1 MSETDVFRHEARQ
14 LREGD
19 PHAAR
24 QVHDRYAE
32 RLVRLAER
40 HLHRRLAGRLDGE
53 DVVQSVFRT
62 FFARYARGEFRLD
75 AAGDLWRLLAG
86 ITQNKARQQARRHT
100 AERRDVRGEA
110 SDPDAREATAVASDE
125 PGPEDAAVLVDEI
138 EALLVDLPPA
148 YGEILSFRLEGLPR
162 AEIARRLGVSRQTV
176 IRALSVLQ
184 GRLERRSRTA

>member
-1 MSETDVFRHEARQ
+1 MSETEAFRHEVRQ
-14 LREGD
+14 LRDGD
-19 PHAAR
+19 PLAAR

-40 HLHRRLAGRLDGE
+40 QLHRRLAGRLDGE

-62 FFARYARGEFRLD
+62 FFARYARGEFHLD

-100 AERRDVRGEA
+100 AERRDVRIEA
-110 SDPDAREATAVASDE
+110 PDPDALVAGTVSDE
-125 PGPEDAAVLVDEI
+125 PGPEDAVVLVDEI
-138 EALLVDLPPA
+138 EALLIDLPPT

-176 IRALSVLQ
+176 IRALAVLQ